1 MLNIGN
7 NKLSKSLL
15 DINSKKHANSD
26 DILPWADLQREGE

>member
-7 NKLSKSLL
+7 NKLSKSFI

-26 DILPWADLQREGE
+26 DISPPGGSSEGE